1 MEAKLMLTNKEE
13 KTEAHSLAKHMKTN
27 SKAPYRT
34 IKHFNLETNIGNH
47 EPLHITLV
55 AKCK

>member
-34 IKHFNLETNIGNH
+34 IKHFNLETNLGNQV
-47 EPLHITLV
+47 PLHHSCS
-55 AKCK
+55 K